1 MTNSFTILLVIY
13 LRVTHPFLKTAMLC
27 QSVRCDHSLS
37 PGPGFCV
44 GHIVFV
50 AKLHKNQQLQNC

>member
-1 MTNSFTILLVIY
+1 MMTLLTILLVIY

-44 GHIVFV
+44 GHIVLV
-50 AKLHKNQQLQNC
+50 AKLRENK